1 MKNVSLELSEKMMRE
16 IGVVN
21 CRESDV
27 LRPDRFCSRPRIMD
41 SVRIGVMGSL
51 TTRRDRKRD
60 WRSMVSFS
68 NFQVGMP
75 NKCFCE
81 AVPHPLL
88 AHLHAPSR
96 FF

>member
-27 LRPDRFCSRPRIMD
+27 LRPDRFCSHPRSVD

-51 TTRRDRKRD
+51 TTRRDRKRE
-60 WRSMVSFS
+60 WRSIFFFS

-75 NKCFCE
+75 NKRFCE
-81 AVPHPLL
+81 VVPHPLL